1 MSFSS
6 YVAGGG
12 TGQDRSSLYVSPG
25 GGMYGGAAGT
35 AYRMTG
41 GKKDSIDQDKRPGRY
56 QKFSDALTAA
66 ANYKAKA
73 KAEKEAEKEVDD
85 NEERETQGFKIS
97 PDTTV
102 VEGYR
107 DPGFTLKG
115 VEGRSLLG
123 PIGGALST
131 VFPVTGGIV
140 SAAGSLTGL

>member
-1 MSFSS
+1 MIPVYGDTAQTRAFFD
-6 YVAGGG
+6 
-12 TGQDRSSLYVSPG
+12 TIPR
-25 GGMYGGAAGT
+25 GMYGGAEPG
-35 AYRMTG
+35 R
-41 GKKDSIDQDKRPGRY
+41 KDKIDQEKRPVRY
-56 QKFSDALTAA
+56 QKL

-85 NEERETQGFKIS
+85 KDERETQGFKIS

>member
-12 TGQDRSSLYVSPG
+12 VGQDRGSLYVSPG
-25 GGMYGGAAGT
+25 GGMYGGAEPG
-35 AYRMTG
+35 R
-41 GKKDSIDQDKRPGRY
+41 KDKIDQEKRPGRY
-56 QKFSDALTAA
+56 QKFADALTAA

-85 NEERETQGFKIS
+85 KDERETQGFKIS

-123 PIGGALST
+123 PIST
-131 VFPVTGGIV
+131 IVTPFAPITGQVIGGI
-140 SAAGSLTGL
+140 GSLTGY